1 LKVSLEEPI
10 RELAETLTLYKKAV
24 LDINYDNEKQVAQF
38 EAVLEEIPKAGPKFV
53 KLIEQNLDN
62 NPNDQQ
68 SIGRV
73 LLTTN
78 KVFSSFVTSM
88 INKLIQ
94 GKDINYV
101 LENLEKIILTGREK
115 MPEQHKATL
124 KTEF

>member
-1 LKVSLEEPI
+1 MKVSLEEPI

>member
-1 LKVSLEEPI
+1 MKVSLEEPI
-10 RELAETLTLYKKAV
+10 RELADTLTLYKKAV